1 MDVIIKGKQMDVN
14 SRLQQI
20 IERKVQKLS
29 RFAGD
34 AARLEVVV
42 SEEKTRSA
50 RNRFSVQ
57 LLLAGNMPV
66 VRSEM
71 SAVNAN
77 IALDLALNKIMIQLG
92 RQKDRQ
98 TSDRRHRT
106 PPVKVL
112 SLSRAGLLTP
122 VEDEAAADYAEETPE
137 EQFASTQDGSS
148 INHERNEE
156 IWTRILEIRRLPA
169 RSMDD
174 REVIAQMEMLGLS
187 FLPFFNEA
195 TSSVNVMYRLDTGGY
210 GLLVP
215 EAQEMA

>member
-1 MDVIIKGKQMDVN
+1 MDIIIKGKQMDVN

-20 IERKVQKLS
+20 IERKAQKLS
-29 RFAGD
+29 RLVGD
-34 AARLEVVV
+34 AARLEVMV

-50 RNRFSVQ
+50 RDRFSVQ
-57 LLLAGNMPV
+57 LALTGNTHI

-77 IALDLALNKIMIQLG
+77 AALDLALAKIMAQLG

-98 TSDRRHRT
+98 TSARRRHRA
-106 PPVKVL
+106 PVKVL
-112 SLSRAGLLTP
+112 SLSRVGLLTP
-122 VEDEAAADYAEETPE
+122 LTEEEEEDFVEEMTE
-137 EQFASTQDGSS
+137 EQPDDAQDGTNISR
-148 INHERNEE
+148 ERNEE

-169 RSMDD
+169 RPMDD
-174 REVIAQMEMLGLS
+174 QAVIAQMEMLGLS
-187 FLPFFNEA
+187 FFPFFNEA

-215 EAQEMA
+215 EAE